1 VFVPAAIV
9 MLMGERKSK
18 PTPKQ
23 KQSSQ
28 DQASQS
34 KPWTLKEFS
43 GKTVW
48 DWLQLLSALA
58 IPVVLAVAGLYIESQ
73 LDARQ
78 RQFEKNRAQ
87 EAQDIENQRAA
98 AERELAEQRAQDEAL
113 QAYLN
118 QMDTLLLEKDLLT
131 ANQDSVVVTL
141 ARARTLTVLERL
153 DPSRK
158 AAVMQF
164 LVEAELVFRGMAQ
177 LDPVIEL
184 HGANL
189 GETDLRSANLSG
201 AILSEADL
209 SGADL
214 SNTILDA
221 TVLYKADL
229 SGADLGGA
237 LLSETDLS
245 GADLSNANL
254 SEATGWTAAQL
265 EQAASLE
272 GATMPDGQKYEDWLK
287 DKKGQGKDV
296 KNE

>member
-1 VFVPAAIV
+1 LVHKKKTLVRQPD
-9 MLMGERKSK
+9 LPSK
-18 PTPKQ
+18 
-23 KQSSQ
+23 
-28 DQASQS
+28 
-34 KPWTLKEFS
+34 WTRWTGFR

-48 DWLQLLSALA
+48 DWMDLLIVPLALVGIGLVFSMIQEERQQNLETQREEHALA
-58 IPVVLAVAGLYIESQ
+58 
-73 LDARQ
+73 
-78 RQFEKNRAQ
+78 
-87 EAQDIENQRAA
+87 IENQRAA
-98 AERELAEQRAQDEAL
+98 AEQALAEQRAQDEAL

-131 ANQDSVVVTL
+131 AHQDSVVVTL

-158 AAVMQF
+158 AALMQF
-164 LVEAELVFRGMAQ
+164 LVEAELVFRGMVQ

-189 GETDLRSANLSG
+189 GETDLSSANLSG

-229 SGADLGGA
+229 SGANLSGAMGSVNGA
-237 LLSETDLS
+237 LLNKADLS
-245 GADLSNANL
+245 GADLYKANL
-254 SEATGWTAAQL
+254 NNAQGITNEEL
-265 EQAASLE
+265 EQQAASLE
-272 GATMPDGQKYEDWLK
+272 GATMPDGQKYE
-287 DKKGQGKDV
+287 
-296 KNE
+296 E